1 MWDAELSDVRPIAGT
16 MSSDSGAPSTS
27 SDGQGEAGK
36 ASSDV
41 AKMEALLEQLRNKHN
56 SLRSGQSDSW
66 NEFAKQIRMAS
77 LVSDYVVFYL

>member
-1 MWDAELSDVRPIAGT
+1 MWDAELSDVRPIAGS

-27 SDGQGEAGK
+27 SDGQGEDGK

-56 SLRSGQSDSW
+56 SLPSGQSDSW